1 MNIVIAGGG
10 KIGRSLA
17 RLLSAEG
24 YDLTVIDINADML
37 RVIEER
43 YDVMTVNG
51 NCAAM
56 NTLLE
61 AGIKDADILIAATML
76 DEVNLLCC
84 LTAHS
89 LNKNVH
95 TIARIRNPE
104 YYDQLYELR
113 DAFNLSMTFN
123 PEFKTARDISRLLEY
138 PGFLKRET
146 FAKDRVEIV
155 ELLVD
160 EKSKL
165 NGVRLMDLP
174 GIARCRVLVC
184 TVVRDGS
191 AVMPDG
197 SFVLKA
203 GDRVYVTAPTIELT
217 TLLRNLGIITKRVSR
232 VMLAGGGRVSY
243 YLAKLLRKAGMSVRI
258 LEKDPARCETL
269 AEMLPDVEIVQ
280 GDATNSK
287 ILEQEGV
294 TECDALVSVTGL
306 DEMNIIISLFAHDL
320 GVRQVVT
327 KVGRPE
333 SLSIVDRLNIG
344 SAVNPQEIVGSSV
357 VRYVRSVKN
366 QSGAAL
372 TVHSIASGMA
382 EASEFL
388 VDATTMNRGKPLRDI
403 QLKKNVLLAC
413 ISRHGS
419 LEIPNGNSSFEDG
432 DTLLIVTDSNTVIER
447 LNDIFE

>member
-1 MNIVIAGGG
+1 MKIIIAGGG

-24 YDLTVIDINADML
+24 YDLTVIDINAEML
-37 RVIEER
+37 QAIEER

-51 NCAAM
+51 NCAA
-56 NTLLE
+56 LSVLRE
-61 AGIKDADILIAATML
+61 AGIEDADILIAATRA

-84 LTAHS
+84 LAAHT
-89 LNKNVH
+89 LNKNLH
-95 TIARIRNPE
+95 TIGRIRSPE
-104 YYDQLYELR
+104 YYDQLYEMR

-123 PEFKTARDISRLLEY
+123 PEFKTARDIARILEY

-155 ELLVD
+155 ELMID
-160 EKSKL
+160 KKSKL
-165 NGVRLMDLP
+165 NGIRMAELP
-174 GIARCRVLVC
+174 SIVRCRVLVC
-184 TVVRDGS
+184 AVVRNGS

-197 SFVLKA
+197 SFLLKE
-203 GDRVYVTAPTIELT
+203 GDRVYVTAPTNDLT
-217 TLLRNLGIITKRVSR
+217 TLLKNLGIITRKVSR

-243 YLAKLLRKAGMSVRI
+243 YLAKQLRKAGISVRI
-258 LEKDPARCETL
+258 IEKDPARCEL
-269 AEMLPDVEIVQ
+269 LSELLPDVEIVQ
-280 GDATNSK
+280 GDATNQGV
-287 ILEQEGV
+287 LEKEGAL
-294 TECDALVSVTGL
+294 ECDAVVSLTGM

-333 SLSIVDRLNIG
+333 SLGVVDRLAIG
-344 SAVNPQEIVGSSV
+344 SAINPQELVGNSV

-372 TVHSIASGMA
+372 TVHSIASGLA

-388 VDATTMNRGKPLRDI
+388 VDTSTLHRGKPLRDI
-403 QLKKNVLLAC
+403 RLKKNVLIAA
-413 ISRHGS
+413 ISRYGS
-419 LEIPNGNSSFEDG
+419 LTIPNGDSSFEEG
-432 DTLLIVTDSNTVIER
+432 DTLLIVTASNTVTER

>member
-1 MNIVIAGGG
+1 M
-10 KIGRSLA
+10 
-17 RLLSAEG
+17 
-24 YDLTVIDINADML
+24 
-37 RVIEER
+37 
-43 YDVMTVNG
+43 
-51 NCAAM
+51 
-56 NTLLE
+56 
-61 AGIKDADILIAATML
+61 
-76 DEVNLLCC
+76 
-84 LTAHS
+84 
-89 LNKNVH
+89 
-95 TIARIRNPE
+95 
-104 YYDQLYELR
+104 
-113 DAFNLSMTFN
+113 
-123 PEFKTARDISRLLEY
+123 
-138 PGFLKRET
+138 
-146 FAKDRVEIV
+146 EIV

>member
-327 KVGRPE
+327 KVGRTE

-403 QLKKNVLLAC
+403 HLKKNVLLAC

>member
-1 MNIVIAGGG
+1 MKIVIAGGG

-24 YDLTVIDINADML
+24 YDLTVIDINAEML
-37 RVIEER
+37 GYIEEK

-56 NTLLE
+56 ATLRE
-61 AGIKDADILIAATML
+61 AGIEDADILIAATML

-84 LTAHS
+84 LASHT
-89 LNKNVH
+89 LNKNLH

-123 PEFKTARDISRLLEY
+123 PEFKTARDISRILEY

-155 ELLVD
+155 ELMVD
-160 EKSKL
+160 EQSKL
-165 NGVRLMDLP
+165 NGLRLIDLP
-174 GIARCRVLVC
+174 GTAKCRVLVC
-184 TVVRDGS
+184 AVVRDGS
-191 AVMPDG
+191 AFMPDG

-203 GDRVYVTAPTIELT
+203 GDRVYVTAPTNELP
-217 TLLRNLGIITKRVSR
+217 LLLKNLGIITKRVSR

-243 YLAKLLRKAGMSVRI
+243 YLAKHLRKAGITVRI
-258 LEKDPARCETL
+258 VEKDPDRCLRL
-269 AEMLPDVEIVQ
+269 AELLPDVEIIQ
-280 GDATNSK
+280 GDATNQNT
-287 ILEQEGV
+287 LEREGAK
-294 TECDALVSVTGL
+294 ECDAVVSLTGL

-333 SLSIVDRLNIG
+333 SLSIIERLKIG
-344 SAVNPQEIVGSSV
+344 SAVNPQELIGSSV

-366 QSGAAL
+366 QSGAAI
-372 TVHSIASGMA
+372 TVHSIASGLA

-388 VDATTMNRGKPLRDI
+388 VDSTTLNRGRPLRDI

-432 DTLLIVTDSNTVIER
+432 DTLLIVTASNTVIER

>member
-1 MNIVIAGGG
+1 MRIVIAGGG

-24 YDLTVIDINADML
+24 YDLTVIDIKAEML
-37 RVIEER
+37 NYIEER

-56 NTLLE
+56 STLRE
-61 AGIKDADILIAATML
+61 AGIEDADILIAATML

-84 LTAHS
+84 LAAHS
-89 LNKNVH
+89 LNKNLH

-104 YYDQLYELR
+104 YYEQLYELR

-123 PEFKTARDISRLLEY
+123 PEFKTARDIARLLEY

-160 EKSKL
+160 ENSRL
-165 NGVRLMDLP
+165 NGVKLADLP
-174 GIARCRVLVC
+174 GIARCKVLVC
-184 TVVRDGS
+184 AVVRSGS
-191 AVMPDG
+191 AFMPDG
-197 SFVLKA
+197 SFTLKS
-203 GDRVYVTAPTIELT
+203 GDRVYVTAPTNELT
-217 TLLRNLGIITKRVSR
+217 ALLKNLGIITKRVSR
-232 VMLAGGGRVSY
+232 VLLAGGGRVSY
-243 YLAKLLRKAGMSVRI
+243 YLAKQLRAAGISVRI
-258 LEKDPARCETL
+258 LEKDPDRCVTL
-269 AEMLPDVEIVQ
+269 AELLPDVEIVR
-280 GDATNSK
+280 GDATSQGT
-287 ILEQEGV
+287 LEKEGAL
-294 TECDALVSVTGL
+294 ECDAVVSVTGL

-320 GVRQVVT
+320 GVKQVVT

-333 SLSIVDRLNIG
+333 SLSIVDRLEIG
-344 SAVNPQEIVGSSV
+344 SAINPQEIIGSSV

-388 VDATTMNRGKPLRDI
+388 VDETTLHRGKPLRDI

-413 ISRHGS
+413 ISRHGN
-419 LEIPNGNSSFEDG
+419 LTIPNGDSSFEEG
-432 DTLLIVTDSNTVIER
+432 DTLLIVTASNMVIER